1 MKNKDAGIAHALLVG
16 LTILLVGFG
25 TASVTYAGDGSPST
39 TPHQTTYTIGK
50 WVMASGGTLGA
61 ASQNYLHFGTVGQA
75 TTGGAQ
81 SANNILL
88 SGFWHGTSIPT
99 GVVPGERP
107 HVPDTYVLYQNY
119 PNPFNPA
126 TTIRYG
132 LPQKSNVTL
141 SVFNTFGQQVALFSK
156 GDVDA
161 GYHELQFNAERLASG
176 VYFFRLQAGNYVETK
191 KLLLLR

>member
-1 MKNKDAGIAHALLVG
+1 MKNEDAGMACALLVG
-16 LTILLVGFG
+16 LTIILISLP
-25 TASVTYAGDGSPST
+25 TASAVYAGDAVLST
-39 TPHQTTYTIGK
+39 TPHQATYSIGK

-61 ASQNYLHFGTVGQA
+61 ASQNYLHYGTVGQ
-75 TTGGAQ
+75 TTVGGSQ
-81 SANNILL
+81 SANNILVA
-88 SGFWHGTSIPT
+88 GFWLVPLIPT
-99 GVVPGERP
+99 GVAPWGRTDMP
-107 HVPDTYVLYQNY
+107 TTYVLYQNY
-119 PNPFNPA
+119 PNPFNPT